1 MRVSE
6 HLQEEFNMA
15 GQKEMPVVSG
25 EMQEKIDKATI
36 LIEALPYIRKLRG
49 QTIVIKYGGNAMV
62 NEELKQSVM
71 DDITLLT
78 YIGINPILVHG
89 GGPDINNMLKEVNVE
104 SHFVNGL
111 RYTDEKTMGVAQMV
125 LIGKTNKEIVSA
137 LNLKGAKAVGI
148 CGIDGNLIEAEKLT
162 KDSEG
167 NDLDV
172 GYVGKITNINTHV
185 LEMLANDEYIPVIA
199 PIGVGKDGQSY
210 NINADTVAAEV
221 AVALKASKL
230 ITLTDVRGV
239 LKDNEDGTK
248 SLIGQLD
255 IPSIQECKRDG
266 IITGGMIPK
275 VEGCLDTVIRGVRR
289 AHIIDGRIP
298 HSIILEMFTKKGIG
312 TMIVKD
318 KSEIK

>member
-1 MRVSE
+1 
-6 HLQEEFNMA
+6 MA
-15 GQKEMPVVSG
+15 DQKEMPVISG
-25 EMQEKIDKATI
+25 NMQEKIDKATI

-71 DDITLLT
+71 DDITLLK
-78 YIGINPILVHG
+78 YIGINPIIVHG
-89 GGPDINNMLKEVNVE
+89 GGPDISNMLKEVNVE

-111 RYTDEKTMGVAQMV
+111 RYTDDKTMGIAQMV

-162 KDSEG
+162 HDSDG
-167 NDLDV
+167 NPIDI

-185 LEMLANDEYIPVIA
+185 IEMLANDEYIPIIA

-239 LKDNEDGTK
+239 LKDNADGTK

-255 IPSIQECKRDG
+255 VPSIKECKEQG

-275 VEGCLDTVIRGVRR
+275 VEGCLDTVLRGVRR

>member
-1 MRVSE
+1 
-6 HLQEEFNMA
+6 MA
-15 GQKEMPVVSG
+15 DQKEMPVLSG
-25 EMQEKIDKATI
+25 NMQDKIDRASI
-36 LIEALPYIRKLRG
+36 LIEALPYMRSLRG

-62 NEELKQSVM
+62 NEDLKQSVM
-71 DDITLLT
+71 DDITLLK

-111 RYTDEKTMGVAQMV
+111 RYTDEKTMAIAQMV
-125 LIGKTNKEIVSA
+125 LIGKTNKEIVSV
-137 LNLKGAKAVGI
+137 LNSKGAKAIGI
-148 CGIDGNLIEAEKLT
+148 CGIDGNLIEAEKMT
-162 KDSEG
+162 TDANG
-167 NDLDV
+167 NEIDI
-172 GYVGKITNINTHV
+172 GYVGKVTKINTRV
-185 LEMLANDEYIPVIA
+185 IEMLANDEYIPVIA

-239 LKDNEDGTK
+239 LRELENGEKE
-248 SLIGQLD
+248 LIPQLD
-255 IPSIQECKRDG
+255 VESINECVKEG

-275 VEGCLDTVIRGVRR
+275 VQGCLDTVLRGVRR

-298 HSIILEMFTKKGIG
+298 HSILLEMFTRHGIG

-318 KSEIK
+318 KKEIK

>member
-1 MRVSE
+1 
-6 HLQEEFNMA
+6 MA

-71 DDITLLT
+71 DDITLLK

-172 GYVGKITNINTHV
+172 GYVGKITKINTHV

-239 LKDNEDGTK
+239 LRDNEDGTK

-318 KSEIK
+318 KNEIK

>member
-1 MRVSE
+1 
-6 HLQEEFNMA
+6 MA
-15 GQKEMPVVSG
+15 DQKEMPVVSG

-71 DDITLLT
+71 DDITLLK
-78 YIGINPILVHG
+78 YIGINPIVVHG

-162 KDSEG
+162 KDGDG

-172 GYVGKITNINTHV
+172 GYVGKITKINTHV

>member
-1 MRVSE
+1 
-6 HLQEEFNMA
+6 MA

-71 DDITLLT
+71 DDITLLK